1 LTLDQEGNSMLQ
13 KFKGQII
20 TAGYDWAIQLSFA
33 NSPVTFPVGAT
44 FIAQVRK
51 DPAADD
57 VLCTISTANAN
68 ITRITDKIL
77 QIRIPGTMTT
87 DWPDRTAYLDV
98 VRNDGGLKQHL
109 GFLLAVPVRRAITRG
124 I

>member
-1 LTLDQEGNSMLQ
+1 MLQ

-20 TAGYDWAIQLSFA
+20 TAGYDWAIQVSFA
-33 NSPVTFPVGAT
+33 NSPITFPAGAT

-51 DPAADD
+51 DPNAET
-57 VLCTISTANAN
+57 VLATLTTANGGV
-68 ITRITDKIL
+68 IRISDKVI
-77 QIRIPGTMTT
+77 QIRLSGSITN
-87 DWPDRTAYLDV
+87 DWPDRTAYIDV

-109 GFLLAVPVRRAITRG
+109 GFILKVPVRRAITRG